1 MLMEI
6 FELIRKINEGD
17 RNAMCML
24 VEQNKKLVMHIAG
37 RIVRHQ
43 FNLDDV
49 CQEVFIKIFRNLN
62 TYRGEARFSVW
73 VAGIAYNTALNW
85 MKKSKRN
92 QPEDIDNISETEM
105 TTDKP
110 DDPQTLMQK
119 AELSAYINRL
129 IEMLPLKYRTVITLF
144 YLDQFSYNEIE
155 QITGLAEGTVKI
167 HLFRG
172 RQILK
177 EKLIKLKYV

>member
-62 TYRGEARFSVW
+62 T
-73 VAGIAYNTALNW
+73 
-85 MKKSKRN
+85 
-92 QPEDIDNISETEM
+92 
-105 TTDKP
+105 
-110 DDPQTLMQK
+110 
-119 AELSAYINRL
+119 
-129 IEMLPLKYRTVITLF
+129 
-144 YLDQFSYNEIE
+144 
-155 QITGLAEGTVKI
+155 
-167 HLFRG
+167 
-172 RQILK
+172 
-177 EKLIKLKYV
+177 